1 MGWRGGALHYILQ
14 RTVVLDKVEVRSSNR
29 VERNAEIANHG
40 DRFQKNLGQENGRAP
55 IEINT
60 AGMHLLHKR
69 AEQAKIV
76 VRGIA
81 QRCAVGGGMHV
92 RDVGAD
98 GQVNRH
104 GDAALVRGD
113 EDAGIGVFYFDN
125 IAGEKLPGGFAITD
139 SDAVRKLSDFI
150 EMFSGFFGHAELA
163 FAKAG
168 LDVFGSVARERDFE
182 IVDERRAV
190 HGDSGN
196 ESAFHHINQ
205 NGTEADFDDVPA
217 DPPENSFA
225 LFARFVDGGKKVTK
239 IFRREDVWK

>member
-1 MGWRGGALHYILQ
+1 
-14 RTVVLDKVEVRSSNR
+14 
-29 VERNAEIANHG
+29 
-40 DRFQKNLGQENGRAP
+40 
-55 IEINT
+55 
-60 AGMHLLHKR
+60 
-69 AEQAKIV
+69 
-76 VRGIA
+76 
-81 QRCAVGGGMHV
+81 MHV

-125 IAGEKLPGGFAITD
+125 TAGEKLPGGFAITD

-182 IVDERRAV
+182 IVDERSAV
-190 HGDSGN
+190 HGYSVN
-196 ESAFHHINQ
+196 ESAFHHINP
-205 NGTEADFDDVPA
+205 NRGEAGSEGVPA
-217 DPPENSFA
+217 DPPGESFT
-225 LFARFVDGGKKVTK
+225 LCVR
-239 IFRREDVWK
+239 